1 MSRLT
6 PIIYTYVRM
15 FKHDKLIYL
24 TRASSSICSREQKW
38 NGKMKHWRPLWTFES
53 CSDLFKKVI
62 HTNFTPVKRID
73 PARCAVVHQHI
84 SRPAMETNDTVRKL
98 ATSVALFSSDLCV
111 RDLVCLLVF
120 ECLSDLACLWEPEYQ
135 AAAKV
140 VFMTTSTGTR
150 SATALFEAL
159 IVRRIP
165 FPACTTK
172 KKRQLLTSSTKK
184 H

>member
-1 MSRLT
+1 
-6 PIIYTYVRM
+6 M
-15 FKHDKLIYL
+15 FKHDMLIYL
-24 TRASSSICSREQKW
+24 TWQVLRFVSREQKW
-38 NGKMKHWRPLWTFES
+38 NGKMKHWRPMWTFET
-53 CSDLFKKVI
+53 CSDLFKKSDSYQL
-62 HTNFTPVKRID
+62 HPSEKDWSRLLCSCTPTYFSACNGDKR
-73 PARCAVVHQHI
+73 HYQ
-84 SRPAMETNDTVRKL
+84 K
-98 ATSVALFSSDLCV
+98 TSGIYSMTLFSSDLCM

-172 KKRQLLTSSTKK
+172 KTAFNIKYQ
-184 H
+184 